1 MTDNRKLFAVGL
13 IVALFVAVV
22 VAQFASSSPDGL
34 EYVAEQEGFA
44 ETAAD
49 HDLAT
54 TPLADYGEGLTG
66 NDGWN
71 TAIAGL
77 FGTLVTLAVGY
88 GVFWFARRTGTDDPD
103 SHAAGEPS

>member
-1 MTDNRKLFAVGL
+1 MTDTRKLFAVGL

-44 ETAAD
+44 DTAAE

-54 TPLADYGEGLTG
+54 GPLADYGDGLTG

-71 TAIAGL
+71 TAIAGF
-77 FGTLVTLAVGY
+77 FGTLATLGLGY
-88 GVFWFARRTGTDDPD
+88 GVFWLARRTGNDDPE
-103 SHAAGEPS
+103 SQTNGEPS